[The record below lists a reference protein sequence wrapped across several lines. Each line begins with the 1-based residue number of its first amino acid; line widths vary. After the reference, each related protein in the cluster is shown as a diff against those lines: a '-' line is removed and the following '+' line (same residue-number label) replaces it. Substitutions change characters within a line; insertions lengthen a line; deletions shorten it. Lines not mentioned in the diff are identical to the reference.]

1 MHSGPR
7 LAMVKP
13 HCRRYYAWVS
23 LSIARVSKVALV
35 LGVALSLAACGGAKP
50 GAGGRTKLTPK
61 QIVERASPGVV
72 RVEAG
77 TDRVGTGFVV
87 DASGLIATN
96 LHVVIGRADL
106 KVVLYGGTSIA
117 VARIAGVDPDHDLAL
132 LGIDPPKPLP
142 VLPLG
147 NSEAM
152 AAGDPVVAIGNP
164 LGVLDYSVSNGL
176 LSSVRRVGEDSVLVM
191 SAPISQGSSGGPLF
205 NEYGEVVGVTTAI
218 ITGGQNLNIAV
229 PTKYLRALL
238 ANRTALSLEEFAA
251 ATRGESAP
259 KIRRQ
264 VPSLDLKIF
273 DGCSRDQVLEIVE
286 AISSAISSGA
296 PVYNQGNHEACYR
309 IYEGTAMRIEREAAC
324 PGTRGALGDGLLRA
338 GALSSF
344 TEKAWAMRD
353 SFDGV
358 LRAAEDWAR
367 VNTKATP

>member
-1 MHSGPR
+1 
-7 LAMVKP
+7 MVKA
-13 HCRRYYAWVS
+13 HYRRYYGGVS
-23 LSIARVSKVALV
+23 LSNARVSKVALV
-35 LGVALSLAACGGAKP
+35 LGVALSLAFAVALGGAACGGARP
-50 GAGGRTKLTPK
+50 SAGGRVKLTPK

-77 TDRVGTGFVV
+77 SDRVGTGFVV

-106 KVVLYGGTSIA
+106 KVVLYGGNSVA
-117 VARIAGVDPDHDLAL
+117 VARIAGIDPDHDLAL

-142 VLPLG
+142 ALPLG
-147 NSEAM
+147 NSETM
-152 AAGDPVVAIGNP
+152 TAGDPVVAIGNP

-176 LSSVRRVGEDSVLVM
+176 LSSVQRSGDDSVLVM

-238 ANRTALSLEEFAA
+238 KSRIAMSLEEFAS
-251 ATRGESAP
+251 ATRGEAAP

-264 VPSLDLKIF
+264 VPSLDRKIF
-273 DGCSRDQVLEIVE
+273 DGCSREQVLEIVDG
-286 AISSAISSGA
+286 ISSAISSGA

-309 IYEGTAMRIEREAAC
+309 IYEGAAMKIEREAPCA
-324 PGTRGALGDGLLRA
+324 GTRAALGDGLLRA
-338 GALSSF
+338 GSKSSF

-367 VNTKATP
+367 VNAKATP

>member
-1 MHSGPR
+1 
-7 LAMVKP
+7 MVKP
-13 HCRRYYAWVS
+13 HRRRYYAWVS

-35 LGVALSLAACGGAKP
+35 LGVALMFAACGGARP
-50 GAGGRTKLTPK
+50 SAGGRTKLTPK
-61 QIVERASPGVV
+61 QIVERASPAVV

-106 KVVLYGGTSIA
+106 KVVLYGGTSVS

-147 NSEAM
+147 NSDAM

-229 PTKYLRALL
+229 PTKYLRELL
-238 ANRTALSLEEFAA
+238 ATRTALSLEEFAS

-264 VPSLDLKIF
+264 VPSLDRKIF
-273 DGCSRDQVLEIVE
+273 DGCSRDQVLEIVD

-324 PGTRGALGDGLLRA
+324 AGARGALGDGLLRA